1 MHGRLGLQHALILS
15 VIIGGF
21 WLLDTVKDPLFAT
34 IVGIEY
40 QPTAKLLS
48 VLFTI
53 ITVMVYDHL
62 TSVVSKPTLFYIVSG
77 TYGVLFLIISGCLP
91 NHQEIGD
98 ASSNQS
104 YSKELGWVAFFVI
117 ESYGSM
123 MVALFWSFTNSI
135 MDLEEAKGAYGLILS
150 IAQTGAIIG
159 STLAANAKTI
169 GYPLLFLVGAIL
181 SLSVTLFI
189 KLYHI
194 VFVDEATVASIN
206 RVRTWTDDEE
216 SFGGF
221 CEGLSLI
228 YHHKYVLR
236 IFAVSCFYEVVVTV
250 LDYEFKMIGAGSL
263 APSHS
268 SEENSGESFKFA
280 NLMGKFGQMTNLLT
294 MVVSL
299 FGFSFF
305 VNNFGVRSSLM
316 IFPSLLLSAVVLAN
330 LVPSL
335 WVLFFIVSILKA
347 SAYSLNDPVKELLYQ
362 PTSVPIKYKA
372 KAWIDVFGSRLAKAG
387 GSFISHLAHGSVSRL
402 QLVSEL
408 PSIVISII
416 LLVFAW
422 QAGTQFQYLVR
433 NGLVV
438 G

>member
-216 SFGGF
+216 SVRSLELHIPGFGGAAASASEDGDVADDGGLACSSHRTDGSIIWCLKTSWKWFVIKFGGF

-280 NLMGKFGQMTNLLT
+280 NLMGKFGYVVFKLLAIHA
-294 MVVSL
+294 L
-299 FGFSFF
+299 HF
-305 VNNFGVRSSLM
+305 V
-316 IFPSLLLSAVVLAN
+316 
-330 LVPSL
+330 
-335 WVLFFIVSILKA
+335 
-347 SAYSLNDPVKELLYQ
+347 
-362 PTSVPIKYKA
+362 
-372 KAWIDVFGSRLAKAG
+372 
-387 GSFISHLAHGSVSRL
+387 
-402 QLVSEL
+402 
-408 PSIVISII
+408 
-416 LLVFAW
+416 
-422 QAGTQFQYLVR
+422 
-433 NGLVV
+433 
-438 G
+438 